1 MYNVRFIVFASK
13 PNTLDEAKLIKTFH
27 DLGYSTFVDGKHKS
41 DYGWLMQNVEVG
53 KLFIYDSDEVY
64 MFGKDQLDRDM
75 IFTPDFAVIFN
86 SEDQVTEE
94 QWDCIHLYL
103 KQHLTDEMIDMTN
116 TMKVHEMLG
125 KPTFEKAALPEVEAP
140 VQQTHYSFDCKY
152 LEEDDIML
160 YQVIKPFTDLPYT
173 SVTREYSRKGHI
185 PFFTDLFICQSWGV
199 ARNDIGFL
207 KHMWTE
213 LKMDG
218 EFDLESLMKD
228 ATEKCYP
235 SETNMPNAE
244 PEVYRRCIDDVI
256 QILHEKIIRKGHRNL
271 PSFIKQT
278 QSQMSN
284 DEDQQ

>member
-1 MYNVRFIVFASK
+1 MYNVRFLVFASK
-13 PNTLDEAKLIKTFH
+13 PNTLDEAKLIQTFH
-27 DLGYSTFVDGKHKS
+27 DLGYSTFVDGKHKN
-41 DYGWLMQNVEVG
+41 DYGWLMQNIEVG

-64 MFGKDQLDRDM
+64 MFSKDQLDKDM
-75 IFTPDFAVIFN
+75 IFTPDFAVVFN
-86 SEDQVTEE
+86 SDAIVTDE
-94 QWDCIHLYL
+94 QWDNIHLYL

-125 KPTFEKAALPEVEAP
+125 KPTYVKATLPEVEP
-140 VQQTHYSFDCKY
+140 PTQQTHYSFDCRF

-207 KHMWTE
+207 QHMWTE

-218 EFDLESLMKD
+218 EFNLDALMKD

-235 SETNMPNAE
+235 SDSAIPSAE
-244 PEVYRRCIDDVI
+244 PEVYRRCIDDVV
-256 QILHEKIIRKGHRNL
+256 QILQEKIIRKGGRNL
-271 PSFIKQT
+271 PSFIKS
-278 QSQMSN
+278 QSQMSSG
-284 DEDQQ
+284 EDQQ